1 MGLPISRFGAEK
13 KDFISYLSRK
23 RELSFAFEGDYYTI
37 TICKVSVYPQ
47 CYAAVA
53 DKLSVF
59 RRRQLIV
66 DIGSWTLDLMPI
78 EDMIP
83 DEGDCFTQEMGL
95 ITCMRTI
102 NEECVRKLNGEITE
116 SDIQYIMRTGESE
129 LPPEYTEIVVN
140 GLKKFADTVYQV
152 IREHKY
158 NLQLT
163 PITFV
168 GGGATVMKLFSS
180 NAGDNISYIEDVRA
194 NAKGYEFLAKV
205 ALMKNSGKR

>member
-1 MGLPISRFGAEK
+1 M
-13 KDFISYLSRK
+13 
-23 RELSFAFEGDYYTI
+23 
-37 TICKVSVYPQ
+37 
-47 CYAAVA
+47 
-53 DKLSVF
+53 
-59 RRRQLIV
+59 
-66 DIGSWTLDLMPI
+66 
-78 EDMIP
+78 
-83 DEGDCFTQEMGL
+83 
-95 ITCMRTI
+95 
-102 NEECVRKLNGEITE
+102 
-116 SDIQYIMRTGESE
+116 
-129 LPPEYTEIVVN
+129 N